1 MIMINLVF
9 DTFSPGSLDTILLG
23 AWSMSF
29 SSIKIFNYVLC
40 IKSCHIVGWAINAPT
55 KCDQNC
61 RDLVHSTDQI
71 HSNKLTNKLNGKLES
86 ATILSAPTLL
96 NFYLIFKYEVETQTF
111 SVQILSLSRLVW
123 TFSSL
128 NQYILIRYNT
138 DTNLMYISK
147 DIC

>member
-1 MIMINLVF
+1 
-9 DTFSPGSLDTILLG
+9 
-23 AWSMSF
+23 MSF

-40 IKSCHIVGWAINAPT
+40 IKSCHIWNIVGWTINAPT
-55 KCDQNC
+55 KCGQKC

-71 HSNKLTNKLNGKLES
+71 HSNKLTNKLNGELES

-96 NFYLIFKYEVETQTF
+96 NFYLIFKYEVETQTL

-123 TFSSL
+123 TFSSFL

-138 DTNLMYISK
+138 ETNLMCISK